1 MLIRAQNK
9 SSEQI
14 RSFMNFSE
22 TKSIFTYEWAFHR
35 NSQNSNPPTLSGKI
49 QFGKLLSDNS
59 SNPRFLC
66 TVNLN
71 KKICQL
77 IPPGGLNLFLIQG
90 TNTD

>member
-49 QFGKLLSDNS
+49 QFGKLLSGNS
-59 SNPRFLC
+59 SNQRFLRGSFRWKFFII
-66 TVNLN
+66 L
-71 KKICQL
+71 QL
-77 IPPGGLNLFLIQG
+77 LGL
-90 TNTD
+90 

>member
-22 TKSIFTYEWAFHR
+22 TKSVFTYEWAFHR

-49 QFGKLLSDNS
+49 QFGKLLSGNS
-59 SNPRFLC
+59 SNQRFLRGA
-66 TVNLN
+66 VYSLYIGIV
-71 KKICQL
+71 KQSADL
-77 IPPGGLNLFLIQG
+77 IGHAQSNF
-90 TNTD
+90 